1 MATLHII
8 PHTTS
13 NPGLGNSLVVAK
25 SGQSM
30 LFIEDGVYELLKT
43 THDLSRFKLYAL
55 IPDLEARGLQHRM
68 PGSVTLVSYAEFVTL
83 TETHEKILSW
93 Y

>member
-8 PHTTS
+8 PRTTS
-13 NPGLGNSLVVAK
+13 HPGLENSLMVAR
-25 SGQSM
+25 SGQSL
-30 LFIEDGVYELLKT
+30 LFIEDGVYELLKSR
-43 THDLSRFKLYAL
+43 HDLSRFKLYAL
-55 IPDLEARGLQHRM
+55 TPDLEARGLQHRI
-68 PGSVTLVSYAEFVTL
+68 PDSVTLVSYAGFVSL